1 MGSHA
6 IPDFLP
12 SRHGFHFANRWPS
25 TPAFWFGAGLVRLG
39 LGDAGRGL
47 CGGMAFAVRDRFERG
62 IAAPTDIAAPA
73 AGTPLFDEIAHR
85 QLDSFDRLVVV
96 PFRFWRMSA
105 QAPGTRLR
113 TSLGTAWPAIRREID
128 GGRLA
133 MIGLVR
139 ATGWNPFAIGLGHQV
154 LGYGYTES
162 ADRIAIGIYDPN
174 HPDRDDVEL
183 RIERSPNGSVVL
195 SQTTGEPL
203 EGILALPFIPR
214 ADVPPW
220 AGARPA

>member
-6 IPDFLP
+6 VPDFLP
-12 SRHGFHFANRWPS
+12 SRNGFHFVNRWPS
-25 TPAFWFGAGLVRLG
+25 TPAFWWGVGLVRLG

-47 CGGMAFAVRDRFERG
+47 CGGMAFGVRDRFERG
-62 IAAPTDIAAPA
+62 TSPPVDTAPPA

-105 QAPGTRLR
+105 QGSCERLR
-113 TSLGTAWPAIRREID
+113 ASLGEAWPAIRAEID
-128 GGRLA
+128 AGRLA

-139 ATGWNPFAIGLGHQV
+139 AAGWNPLAIGLGHQV
-154 LGYGYTES
+154 VGFRYTER

-183 RIERSPNGSVVL
+183 TIERDSDGAIRL
-195 SQTTGEPL
+195 GQTTGEPL
-203 EGILALPFIPR
+203 LGILDLPFV
-214 ADVPPW
+214 A
-220 AGARPA
+220 AR

>member
-6 IPDFLP
+6 VPAFLP
-12 SRHGFHFANRWPS
+12 SRNGFHFSNRWPS
-25 TPAFWFGAGLVRLG
+25 TPAFTWGAGLLRLG

-47 CGGMAFAVRDRFERG
+47 CGGMAFAARDRFERG
-62 IAAPTDIAAPA
+62 VAPPIDTEPPP

-105 QAPGTRLR
+105 QAPESRLR
-113 TSLGTAWPAIRREID
+113 ASGSAWPAIRHEID
-128 GGRLA
+128 SGRLA

-139 ATGWNPFAIGLGHQV
+139 ATGWNPLAIGLGHQV
-154 LGYGYTES
+154 VGYRYAES

-174 HPDRDDVEL
+174 HPDRDDVEVVV
-183 RIERSPNGSVVL
+183 ERGTDGSVAL

-203 EGILALPFIPR
+203 LGMLDLPFIRPR
-214 ADVPPW
+214 DVPPAVD
-220 AGARPA
+220 AGHA

>member
-6 IPDFLP
+6 VPEFVP

-25 TPAFWFGAGLVRLG
+25 TPAFSLGAGLIRLG
-39 LGDAGRGL
+39 LGDAARGL
-47 CGGMAFAVRDRFERG
+47 CGGMAFAVRDRFEG
-62 IAAPTDIAAPA
+62 GTAPPSDTSTPA

-85 QLDSFDRLVVV
+85 QLDSFDRFVVV

-105 QAPGTRLR
+105 QAPGSRLR
-113 TSLGTAWPAIRREID
+113 ASSAAWPAIRGVID
-128 GGRLA
+128 DGRLA

-139 ATGWNPFAIGLGHQV
+139 GAGWNPLATGLGHQV
-154 LGYGYTES
+154 VGYRYTES

-183 RIERSPNGSVVL
+183 TIERDSDGAVRL
-195 SQTTGEPL
+195 GQTTGEPL
-203 EGILALPFIPR
+203 LGILSLPF
-214 ADVPPW
+214 VPP
-220 AGARPA
+220 R

>member
-6 IPDFLP
+6 IPAFLP

-25 TPAFWFGAGLVRLG
+25 TPAFWWGAGLVRLG

-47 CGGMAFAVRDRFERG
+47 CGGMGFAVRDRFERG
-62 IAAPTDIAAPA
+62 AVPPTDTAPPA

-105 QAPGTRLR
+105 QAPSSRLR
-113 TSLGTAWPAIRREID
+113 ASGAAWPAIRGEID
-128 GGRLA
+128 DGRLA

-139 ATGWNPFAIGLGHQV
+139 AAGWNPLATGLGHQV
-154 LGYGYTES
+154 VGYRYTES
-162 ADRIAIGIYDPN
+162 IDRIVVGVYDPN
-174 HPDRDDVEL
+174 HPDRDDVAL
-183 RIERSPNGSVVL
+183 TIERDSDGTVRL
-195 SQTTGEPL
+195 GQTTGEAL
-203 EGILALPFIPR
+203 LGILSLPF
-214 ADVPPW
+214 VPP
-220 AGARPA
+220 R

>member
-6 IPDFLP
+6 VPDFLP

-25 TPAFWFGAGLVRLG
+25 TPAFWWGAGLVRLG

-62 IAAPTDIAAPA
+62 TPPPVDTTPPA
-73 AGTPLFDEIAHR
+73 AGTPLFDEVAQR
-85 QLDSFDRLVVV
+85 QLDSFDRIIVV

-105 QAPGTRLR
+105 QSPSARLR
-113 TSLGTAWPAIRREID
+113 ASGAAWPAIRTEID
-128 GGRLA
+128 AGRLA

-139 ATGWNPFAIGLGHQV
+139 AGGWNPFATGMGHQV
-154 LGYGYTES
+154 VGYRYVES
-162 ADRIAIGIYDPN
+162 ANRIAIGIYDSN

-183 RIERSPNGSVVL
+183 VCERAADGSVAL

-203 EGILALPFIPR
+203 LGLLRLPFIPPR
-214 ADVPPW
+214 
-220 AGARPA
+220 

>member
-6 IPDFLP
+6 IPGFLP

-25 TPAFWFGAGLVRLG
+25 TPAFSWGAGLVRLG
-39 LGDAGRGL
+39 LGDASRGL
-47 CGGMAFAVRDRFERG
+47 CGGMAFAVRDRFEHG
-62 IAAPTDIAAPA
+62 TPPPVDATPPA

-85 QLDSFDRLVVV
+85 QLDSFDRLIVV

-105 QAPGTRLR
+105 QAPGGRLR
-113 TSLGTAWPAIRREID
+113 ATSAGWPAIRSEID

-139 ATGWNPFAIGLGHQV
+139 AGGWNPFATGMGHQV
-154 LGYGYTES
+154 VGFRYAEGGN
-162 ADRIAIGIYDPN
+162 RIAIGIYDPN

-183 RIERSPNGSVVL
+183 GIERDSDGAVRLAPS
-195 SQTTGEPL
+195 TGEPL
-203 EGILALPFIPR
+203 LGILSLPF
-214 ADVPPW
+214 VPP
-220 AGARPA
+220 R

>member
-1 MGSHA
+1 MGSHV
-6 IPDFLP
+6 IPEFLP

-25 TPAFWFGAGLVRLG
+25 TPAFWWGAGLVRLG

-62 IAAPTDIAAPA
+62 IAPPTESAAPA

-96 PFRFWRMSA
+96 PFRFWWMSA
-105 QAPGTRLR
+105 QAPGRR
-113 TSLGTAWPAIRREID
+113 FRASSAAWPAIRSEID
-128 GGRLA
+128 AGRLA

-139 ATGWNPFAIGLGHQV
+139 TAGWNPLATGLGHQV
-154 LGYGYTES
+154 VGYRYAEGRN
-162 ADRIAIGIYDPN
+162 RIAIGIYDPN

-183 RIERSPNGSVVL
+183 TIERDSDGAVRL
-195 SQTTGEPL
+195 AQTTGEPL
-203 EGILALPFIPR
+203 HGILSLPF
-214 ADVPPW
+214 VPT
-220 AGARPA
+220 R

>member
-1 MGSHA
+1 MGSRA

-25 TPAFWFGAGLVRLG
+25 TPAFWWGAGLVRLG

-62 IAAPTDIAAPA
+62 IAPPPDTAPPA

-96 PFRFWRMSA
+96 PFRFWRLSA
-105 QAPGTRLR
+105 QAPGSRLR
-113 TSLGTAWPAIRREID
+113 ASSAAWPAIRGEID

-139 ATGWNPFAIGLGHQV
+139 AAGWNPLATGLGHQV
-154 LGYGYTES
+154 VGYRYTEG
-162 ADRIAIGIYDPN
+162 AGRIAIGIYDPN
-174 HPDRDDVEL
+174 HPNRDDVEL
-183 RIERSPNGSVVL
+183 RIERGPDGSVAL
-195 SQTTGEPL
+195 GQTTGEPL
-203 EGILALPFIPR
+203 EGLLELPFIPR
-214 ADVPPW
+214 ADVPRPPR
-220 AGARPA
+220 ARPA